1 MVQTSTQV
9 LYCLLANL
17 EYVEPL
23 RQEIEAVIAEEGWTK
38 AGMDKLHKL
47 DSFLRETQR
56 MNTTGIV
63 VMYRLALRP
72 FTFSNGVTIPEGTIV
87 SVPAST
93 IHMDENIYS
102 NPEQFDGFRFSKARD
117 MGGDIMMASHSAV
130 STSPEYLVF
139 GLGRHTCPGRFFAV
153 NQIKA
158 LVARIIMTYDIKFE
172 EGQEVPRPYRMGTF
186 RMMQNTN
193 ILFRKRQM

>member
-9 LYCLLANL
+9 LYRLLSNP

-56 MNTTGIV
+56 MNTTGIGLLNSLDNNLLLMALLQV

-87 SVPAST
+87 SVPAN
-93 IHMDENIYS
+93 MDENIYS
-102 NPEQFDGFRFSKARD
+102 NPEQFDGFRFSKACD
-117 MGGDIMMASHSAV
+117 MGGDITMTSHSAV
-130 STSPEYLVF
+130 STSPEYLAF
-139 GLGRHTCPGRFFAV
+139 GLGRHTW
-153 NQIKA
+153 
-158 LVARIIMTYDIKFE
+158 
-172 EGQEVPRPYRMGTF
+172 
-186 RMMQNTN
+186 
-193 ILFRKRQM
+193 